1 MKCQTELIRLD
12 HQFLELRA
20 SVTGRLAYLYELLRP
35 SLADARLISA
45 LRAPLEHSQ
54 VRISTHTTSYTRLL
68 LAQPRHNVNVIEL
81 IRLYIAILP

>member
-45 LRAPLEHSQ
+45 LREHSQ

-81 IRLYIAILP
+81 IRLYLAILP